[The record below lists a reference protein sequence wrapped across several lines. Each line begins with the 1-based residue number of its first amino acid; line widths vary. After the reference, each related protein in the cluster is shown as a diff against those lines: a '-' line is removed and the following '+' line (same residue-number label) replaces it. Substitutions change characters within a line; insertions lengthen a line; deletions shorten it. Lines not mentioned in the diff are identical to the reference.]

1 MENNRYQAGYQDAIS
16 KLNQVGLFVL
26 ELSDRPGFDELIRR
40 TWQAALRAYRHA
52 YYDPLVMD
60 ETLLEIGRPPGSGLE
75 PFCYFN
81 DLRLPT
87 GVADEGPLPEP
98 GAVEAALEHTRLTWP
113 ETLERFAWR
122 FRLQVLDTPRGVGLS
137 VTADSAYLPPQR
149 VEQFLFELEKMM
161 VRAAHHQM
169 SRPDQS

>member
-1 MENNRYQAGYQDAIS
+1 
-16 KLNQVGLFVL
+16 
-26 ELSDRPGFDELIRR
+26 
-40 TWQAALRAYRHA
+40 
-52 YYDPLVMD
+52 
-60 ETLLEIGRPPGSGLE
+60 
-75 PFCYFN
+75 
-81 DLRLPT
+81 
-87 GVADEGPLPEP
+87 
-98 GAVEAALEHTRLTWP
+98 VEAAREHTRLTWP